1 MVTLGSMI
9 KMGCTV
15 ISASATAYH
24 SGATASEMMIV
35 PSSTIKDIESALV
48 KECVGFGELDGKH
61 SEVFGGIILTP
72 LTESNAREML
82 LDYMGTDG
90 SDQIRE
96 ILGSLLSLED
106 YDECV
111 AIDSIWKYNLSVTR
125 TVMFKKE
132 IL

>member
-9 KMGCTV
+9 KLGCTV

-24 SGATASEMMIV
+24 SGATASELMIV
-35 PSSTIKDIESALV
+35 PSSTIKDIEGALV
-48 KECVGFGELDGKH
+48 KERVDFGELDGKH
-61 SEVFGGIILTP
+61 SEVFGEIILTP

-82 LDYMGTDG
+82 LDYIGTDG

-96 ILGSLLSLED
+96 ILVRLLSLED

-125 TVMFKKE
+125 TVMFKEE